1 MKYNEHFN
9 KELQKNLGKSSSFLK
24 KDNKRKIFFQ
34 NKLDDLYRKENK
46 YDLPTF
52 NEKMDKNFDFY
63 FGDTYL
69 AYRDRVFLFM
79 SKHKKKDKRTNKIIG
94 KTQLKSVFDSIILV
108 WFKDKS
114 ISKKNFNNLN
124 NLDTFNKNI
133 FNIFSS
139 KDFFHSLIRI
149 ALRQRTESLTGR
161 NIKKTTSIRDNIDY
175 LLLVEQFKKSSKEKE
190 YSTDFFIY
198 ENFFRAAVFELLLT
212 RIMYFSLKSITKN
225 NGEGPILKKWELLVG
240 QTIRKFKYTQGRWD
254 KKNPFYKIVNT
265 NHMLVDEILENLNE
279 CLFLKH
285 KIDNRHSTPKFKY
298 RTLLFFPTQI
308 LKLTLKNNH
317 LPYITEPKKYVFG
330 QICENNP
337 VSHKTHIISDG
348 TELSERTLKSL
359 NISQS
364 KKFKISETAIDV
376 FNDLSNLSLEDSYLI
391 QNKVAFNVI
400 DDYTEDSILHRKRD
414 EFFNVL
420 GVAPILLNFPIFFPN
435 YLDFRG
441 RLMQST
447 FLFSK
452 TSGDYKYLVTEFKNK
467 TLTLRGFYRMLESYY
482 QGGDRSYLEKFLLK
496 YELPGTGRCFKRMQN
511 MATFFKENK
520 YPVLFSDRVVYY
532 SILEREIQ
540 KSILNGFRT
549 DFMLEIDQKSSSSV
563 FLSLFCE
570 NKELAR
576 SSNLYGS
583 AGDFYDQIR
592 RNALEFMLLNNRK
605 DSSGVY
611 FSSKVIRFLVKDKNP
626 LKQITLAYLYTQ
638 RPFQR
643 FLDLKKRGESLGLKL
658 SPEEEDALYNFSFG
672 FEKII
677 RMSYEDL
684 PRQIKL
690 IIKWYETTSKLT
702 KDITLRTIDGSS
714 FRYRYAYS
722 KKISTKRWSITSN
735 TRKSFSY
742 NLYDDRANNRK
753 GRVSFLA
760 NIIQSIEAGFIRIL
774 IADMSELHN
783 YKIQT
788 LHDSISVHPN
798 KLDDVWD
805 CIYYIY
811 VNDTF
816 RNLAEKTVF
825 QPWENSIPLAEKNS
839 STYRRAYQIKK
850 EFNSLKSVRFRNR
863 KNSFKPEN
871 MYPLK

>member
-1 MKYNEHFN
+1 
-9 KELQKNLGKSSSFLK
+9 
-24 KDNKRKIFFQ
+24 
-34 NKLDDLYRKENK
+34 
-46 YDLPTF
+46 
-52 NEKMDKNFDFY
+52 
-63 FGDTYL
+63 
-69 AYRDRVFLFM
+69 
-79 SKHKKKDKRTNKIIG
+79 
-94 KTQLKSVFDSIILV
+94 
-108 WFKDKS
+108 
-114 ISKKNFNNLN
+114 
-124 NLDTFNKNI
+124 
-133 FNIFSS
+133 
-139 KDFFHSLIRI
+139 
-149 ALRQRTESLTGR
+149 
-161 NIKKTTSIRDNIDY
+161 
-175 LLLVEQFKKSSKEKE
+175 
-190 YSTDFFIY
+190 
-198 ENFFRAAVFELLLT
+198 
-212 RIMYFSLKSITKN
+212 
-225 NGEGPILKKWELLVG
+225 
-240 QTIRKFKYTQGRWD
+240 
-254 KKNPFYKIVNT
+254 
-265 NHMLVDEILENLNE
+265 MLVDEILENLNE

-285 KIDNRHSTPKFKY
+285 KIVNRHPTLKFKY
-298 RTLLFFPTQI
+298 RTLLFLPTQI

-337 VSHKTHIISDG
+337 VSHNTHIISDG

-364 KKFKISETAIDV
+364 KKFRISETAIDV

-414 EFFNVL
+414 EFFNIL

-441 RLMQST
+441 RLMQTT

-452 TSGDYKYLVTEFKNK
+452 TTGDYKYLVSEFNYVK
-467 TLTLRGFYRMLESYY
+467 LTSRGFYRMLEAYY
-482 QGGDRSYLEKFLLK
+482 TGNGILLK
-496 YELPGTGRCFKRMQN
+496 TFLQTFNNIPGNYWCSKSMELMSK
-511 MATFFKENK
+511 FFKENK

-611 FSSKVIRFLVKDKNP
+611 FSSKVIRFLVKDKNL

-825 QPWENSIPLAEKNS
+825 QP
-839 STYRRAYQIKK
+839 
-850 EFNSLKSVRFRNR
+850 
-863 KNSFKPEN
+863 
-871 MYPLK
+871 